1 MGMQGGGRCTQTY
14 IGVWRSPEGLIFKL
28 EIKSEFN

>member
-1 MGMQGGGRCTQTY
+1 MGMRGGGAPKLIKGCR
-14 IGVWRSPEGLIFKL
+14 RSPEGLRFEL